1 MPDLTLRRRTVLGG
15 MLGSAAVLAAPS
27 TTMAWADESTDEL
40 RLRWQTLLTGGPS
53 VDPSD
58 PDLAVAIARIDRL
71 AQSALTTLDRSANRT
86 TLWPDLASTTLSNHV
101 ASNFRRIKQLAVA
114 WATNGSAYEGNA
126 SVATD
131 ILGAFEWMHNNRY
144 SPTLPRYDND
154 YDWEIGGASAF
165 ADTLVLLYD
174 VIPAEVRTTYTT
186 AINHYTPDPNLWR
199 ADRQIATGANRV
211 WIATVVAIR
220 AVLDGDTAA
229 LVRVRDAIS
238 DVEGDGANSVLAFN
252 DAPGRTDNG
261 TGEGFY
267 SDGSFLQHYKHPYN
281 GGYGKELLGTLS
293 SLLYLLGGT
302 QWTVTDPDLDNIYR
316 WIDDAFDPLVVR
328 GDLMGS
334 VCGREIAR
342 PSKQNH
348 APTQTIIEGT
358 LRLIPAAPAD
368 RATKLTALVKQWIT
382 EDTFRDFLT
391 VTDPA
396 SLVAAR
402 AVLASATPARGPLVV
417 HRQYQRMDKVAHH
430 RPAFTVGLSAY
441 SSRIYNYESIQNEN
455 LHGWHLSDGMVLVFD
470 DDLGHYS
477 GDYWPTVDPY
487 RLPGTTV
494 DTRRLADSYG
504 FRSTSD
510 ADWVGGTAVP
520 GRTIG
525 AYGMDL
531 RGYGTN
537 LRALKSW
544 FLIDDVMVCLGSDI
558 TGEGAVETI
567 VENRKLRQGDETFTE
582 ASGWCHLAGTGG
594 YVFPDRTPVRV
605 LRENRP
611 ATWREINIKYGTD
624 DPVTRPYQTVWIDHG
639 TAPVAQ
645 GYYYVQLP
653 TATLEATKTFACK
666 LPVRRLRADATAHAV
681 RLQGVLA
688 ANFWT
693 GGTVAELTADGAASV
708 VMAAGKVAISD
719 PTQTRSSITVDLT
732 KPGLRLVSADE
743 GVQVTRQG
751 TGWRLVVD
759 TTNRHGATATAT
771 FH

>member
-1 MPDLTLRRRTVLGG
+1 MPALTLRRRTVLGG
-15 MLGSAAVLAAPS
+15 MLGGSAAL
-27 TTMAWADESTDEL
+27 MAGPLTLPARADESTDEL
-40 RLRWQTLLTGGPS
+40 RRRWQTLLTGGPT
-53 VDPSD
+53 VDPTD
-58 PDLAVAIARIDRL
+58 PDLAVAIARIDKL
-71 AQSALTTLDRSANRT
+71 AKSALTTLDRSANRT

-101 ASNFRRIKQLAVA
+101 ASNLRRIKQIAVA
-114 WATNGSAYEGNA
+114 WGTTGSSYAGNA
-126 SVATD
+126 QVAAD
-131 ILGAFEWMHNNRY
+131 VLGALDWMYANRY

-154 YDWEIGGASAF
+154 YDWEIGGAAAF

-174 VIPAEVRTTYTT
+174 VIDPALRSKYTA

-211 WIATVVAIR
+211 WIATVVAVR

-229 LVRVRDAIS
+229 LSRVRDAIS

-252 DAPGRTDNG
+252 DAPGRTDG

-267 SDGSFLQHYKHPYN
+267 SDGAFLQHWKHPYN

-302 QWTVTDPDLDNIYR
+302 QWSVTDPDLDNIYH
-316 WIDDAFDPLVVR
+316 WIDDAFDPLMAR

-348 APTQTIIEGT
+348 APTQTVIEGA
-358 LRLIPAAPAD
+358 LRLIPAARPD
-368 RATKLTALVKQWIT
+368 RATRLTALVKQWIT

-402 AVLASATPARGPLVV
+402 AVLASGTPARGPLVL
-417 HRQYQRMDKVAHH
+417 HKQYPRMDKAAHH
-430 RPAFTVGLSAY
+430 RPGFTIGLSAY
-441 SSRIYNYESIQNEN
+441 SSRIYNYESIQTEN
-455 LHGWHLSDGMVLVFD
+455 LHGWHLSDGMVLVYD

-504 FRSTSD
+504 FRSTSA
-510 ADWVGGTAVP
+510 ADWVGGAAVP

-531 RGYGTN
+531 RGHGTG
-537 LRALKSW
+537 LTALKSW

-558 TGEGAVETI
+558 TGPGSVETI
-567 VENRKLRQGDETFTE
+567 VENRKLRTGTETFTQ
-582 ASGWCHLAGTGG
+582 APGYCHLAGTGG
-594 YVFPDRTPVRV
+594 YIFPDSTPVRM
-605 LRENRP
+605 LRENRT
-611 ATWREINIKYGTD
+611 ATWREINLKYGTD
-624 DPVTRPYQTVWIDHG
+624 TPVTRPYQTLWIDHG
-639 TAPVAQ
+639 AAPVAQ

-653 TATLEATKTFACK
+653 TASLGATTAFARNR
-666 LPVRRLRADATAHAV
+666 PVRRLRADSTVHAV
-681 RLQGVLA
+681 RLHDVLA
-688 ANFWT
+688 ANFWQA
-693 GGTVAELTADGAASV
+693 GCAAELTADGPASV
-708 VMAAGKVAISD
+708 VMARGTVAISD
-719 PTQTRSSITVDLT
+719 PTQMRTTVAVDLA
-732 KPGLRLVSADE
+732 KPGLRFVAADDK
-743 GVQVTRQG
+743 VQVVRRG
-751 TGWRLVVD
+751 AGWRLIADVTD
-759 TTNRHGATATAT
+759 SHGGTLTAT
-771 FH
+771 FR